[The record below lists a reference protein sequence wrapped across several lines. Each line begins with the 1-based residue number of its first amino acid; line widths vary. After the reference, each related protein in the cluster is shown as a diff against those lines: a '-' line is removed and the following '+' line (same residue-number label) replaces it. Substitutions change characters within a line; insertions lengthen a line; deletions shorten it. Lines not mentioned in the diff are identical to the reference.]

1 MPPLPPCPT
10 AVPRRTAQVTQ
21 MWGLGTGASGA
32 QCHVLS
38 SAQHHLVQ
46 HSWHQTGGP
55 VTRGFVP
62 RSGDT
67 APRRG
72 TAEVTGA
79 VHAQSAA
86 LPSKDRERCS
96 RTRTIHTHT
105 SVPHCTL
112 LCVQGTACSQV
123 LPHAHTPPTRS
134 SSRHHSPCAHR
145 RLPPSL
151 LHTHTPAGIPPMH
164 PLCVPYHPS
173 LPGQHSKVHLET
185 SARKP
190 VG

>member
-86 LPSKDRERCS
+86 LPSKDQERCS

-123 LPHAHTPPTRS
+123 LPHAHTPPPEAALGTTVPVHTEGSLPPCCTRTLLRGYPPRTRS
-134 SSRHHSPCAHR
+134 VS
-145 RLPPSL
+145 LPP
-151 LHTHTPAGIPPMH
+151 IPPW
-164 PLCVPYHPS
+164 PAQQGSP
-173 LPGQHSKVHLET
+173 
-185 SARKP
+185 RD
-190 VG
+190 